1 MAKYSLEFKLT
12 VVKFY
17 LSGQGGFKRTARKFD
32 IDYSIIRKW
41 VSFYKQ
47 HGIKGLEPRSKRI
60 VYSETFKKNVVK
72 YINKHHLSCREASVI
87 FNVPAINMVADWYK
101 IYSNDIKKAS
111 RPSQNQNKKTLIP
124 FQMKSTAQNS
134 KETEIDIA
142 TALLLSKAEIAYL
155 KKTQSFYYQPLK
167 TKDKVKIIDDLRN
180 QFPLKCLLAVASM
193 ARSTFYYHISKQ
205 NTLICPHFHGQLS
218 GHF

>member
-47 HGIKGLEPRSKRI
+47 HGIKGLEPRSKRV
-60 VYSETFKKNVVK
+60 VYSEKFKKNVVQ
-72 YINKHHLSCREASVI
+72 YINKNYISFREAAAI
-87 FNVPAINMVADWYK
+87 FNISAINMVTDWYNV
-101 IYSNDIKKAS
+101 YNNDIKNTS
-111 RPSQNQNKKTLIP
+111 RTSQKQNNKPLTQ
-124 FQMKSTAQNS
+124 FQMKSTVQNN
-134 KETEIDIA
+134 KETEIDLVK
-142 TALLLSKAEIAYL
+142 ALLFSKAEIAYL

-180 QFPLKCLLAVASM
+180 QFPLKCLLAIASM